1 MGDFD
6 PAFIQ
11 TLAQQSWALYAVGM
25 FLILLRMFDIPQQS
39 TLLSADIDSRY
50 ARIHRLGIRGLQT
63 DDYLMVLV
71 GVSFLATCLVA
82 Y

>member
-25 FLILLRMFDIPQQS
+25 FLILLRMFDIPLTTKRLS
-39 TLLSADIDSRY
+39 LLTHVPGTLEF
-50 ARIHRLGIRGLQT
+50 T
-63 DDYLMVLV
+63 N
-71 GVSFLATCLVA
+71 
-82 Y
+82 